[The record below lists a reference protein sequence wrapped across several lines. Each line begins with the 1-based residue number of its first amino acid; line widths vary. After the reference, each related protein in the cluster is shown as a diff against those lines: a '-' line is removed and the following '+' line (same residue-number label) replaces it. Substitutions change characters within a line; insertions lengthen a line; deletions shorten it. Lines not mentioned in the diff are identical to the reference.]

1 LQLKYSHDE
10 VNYRFYDSLLQ
21 AVLWFCVAIGHL
33 DLEGGKKSTH
43 NSLPLGGN
51 VGLQGQDDAP
61 RSTVVDVQRATMP
74 SKPMQ
79 MQEKYF

>member
-1 LQLKYSHDE
+1 MTHYYKP
-10 VNYRFYDSLLQ
+10 FYGFVWPL
-21 AVLWFCVAIGHL
+21 AIL
-33 DLEGGKKSTH
+33 IWRGKKSTH
-43 NSLPLGGN
+43 NGLPLGSN